1 MIKKF
6 LWMALAGTVAAYAQ
20 EIASPLPPDQ
30 LIAPEDKAE
39 LDSQA
44 REIFREWDNVA
55 APIGQSVVALVTG
68 NSQVALGTVV
78 GKGKVLTKLSDLKR
92 EKRPVMLV
100 DSSGQIYDAKVL
112 FALPEHDLLMMD
124 VPGLPAPPIDM
135 DSYVQAQEGDV
146 IAAVS
151 PSGHVS
157 DFGVVSVAQR
167 SLRADDQPYLG
178 VVSDPRWDGDG
189 VMIGGVEAGSGAHR
203 SGLRAGDVLM
213 KLNGKPVD
221 GMYSIRSAM
230 VGIRPGETIPVEVKR
245 RNQVIEGKLLTGARP
260 KVMKFPQKR
269 LDMMN
274 SMGNRMSV
282 KRDEFPLVIQSDMTL
297 FPERTGCPVI
307 DVNGKFVGMALSRAG
322 RTETYILPSWVC
334 RELVEGVL
342 PQVQQYRANHRD
354 HIPDAQP
361 LEDAYDA
368 RRLEENRRKVES
380 KMSKQGLVPKVY

>member
-1 MIKKF
+1 
-6 LWMALAGTVAAYAQ
+6 MALAGTVAAYAQ

-78 GKGKVLTKLSDLKR
+78 GKGKVLTKLSDLRR

-151 PSGHVS
+151 PTGHVS

-221 GMYSIRSAM
+221 GMYSIRAAM
-230 VGIRPGETIPVEVKR
+230 VGIRPGETVPVEVKR

>member
-1 MIKKF
+1 
-6 LWMALAGTVAAYAQ
+6 MALAGTVATYAQ

-78 GKGKVLTKLSDLKR
+78 GKGKVLTKLSDLRR

-151 PSGHVS
+151 PTGHVS

-221 GMYSIRSAM
+221 GMYSIRAAM
-230 VGIRPGETIPVEVKR
+230 VGIRPGETVPVEVKR

-307 DVNGKFVGMALSRAG
+307 DVDGKFVGMALSRAG

>member
-1 MIKKF
+1 
-6 LWMALAGTVAAYAQ
+6 MALAGTVAAYAQ

-221 GMYSIRSAM
+221 GMYSIRAAM

>member
-6 LWMALAGTVAAYAQ
+6 LWMALAGTVATYAQ

-78 GKGKVLTKLSDLKR
+78 GKGKVLTKLSDLRR

-151 PSGHVS
+151 PTGHVS

-221 GMYSIRSAM
+221 GMYSIRAAM
-230 VGIRPGETIPVEVKR
+230 VGIRPGETVPVEVKR

-307 DVNGKFVGMALSRAG
+307 DVDGKFVGMALSRAG

>member
-221 GMYSIRSAM
+221 GMYSIRAAM

>member
-1 MIKKF
+1 
-6 LWMALAGTVAAYAQ
+6 MALAGTVAAYAQ

-78 GKGKVLTKLSDLKR
+78 GKGKVLTKLSDLRR

-135 DSYVQAQEGDV
+135 DSYAQAQEGDV

-151 PSGHVS
+151 PTGHVS

-221 GMYSIRSAM
+221 GMYSIRAAM
-230 VGIRPGETIPVEVKR
+230 VGIRPGETVPVEVKR
-245 RNQVIEGKLLTGARP
+245 RNQVIEGKLLTGVRP

-307 DVNGKFVGMALSRAG
+307 DVDGKFVGMALSRAG

-342 PQVQQYRANHRD
+342 PQVQQYRANHRG

>member
-6 LWMALAGTVAAYAQ
+6 LWMALAGTVATYAQ

-78 GKGKVLTKLSDLKR
+78 GKGKVLTKLSDLRR

-151 PSGHVS
+151 PTGHVS

-221 GMYSIRSAM
+221 GMYSIRAAM
-230 VGIRPGETIPVEVKR
+230 VGIRPGETVPVEVKR